1 MQKSTIQK
9 IQNSIIIS
17 LFALLLLAS
26 FILINTTSG
35 ALFSGSRADLTSDRL
50 NTLSPRS
57 EEIIAGVNKPI
68 YVKLYLSSQ
77 ISRQNPVLAQYAQ
90 NVIRL
95 LGRYQDKSGHLIKL
109 EILDPEPYSNVES
122 EAKAAGLVPLADIK
136 TEKLYFG
143 AVFSDDK
150 GRSYSI
156 PQFSPQRLNYL
167 ENDLSR
173 AVSNILMPKRK
184 IIGIASDL
192 PLVNSGFMNA
202 EKKQNWTF
210 VNLLAKDYAIA
221 PISATTAEIP
231 NVDVLIVVA
240 TGKLPS
246 LFIYALDQY
255 ILRGGRLL
263 LIVDP
268 ASEVKKRLHPGIP
281 DEKLN
286 LNALL
291 DNLGIHY
298 ISEQVL
304 GDREQAVEAFFAA
317 TENTDA
323 RNHIYY
329 PWIKI
334 KAPHLNPQS
343 PLTAGLNSIFLKS
356 PGAFALKDEDG
367 HTAESLLVT
376 SENTMLTA
384 ADLVKFAPKADV
396 LRYMDVKKQA
406 YSAAALSQGS
416 YHTIFAKNPLENSAY
431 AKQILPFLT
440 TSVAP
445 AQIIAVSDSDILDV
459 RNWTESENAG
469 DYAENDY
476 NLTPVNNN
484 FDFIQRAVDF
494 LSGNPGAMNVA
505 AKKYGGSR
513 QTLADIFYQ
522 SGLKTREKAYKEING
537 RLEENQRKLDTINI
551 MLESNSAFGTAQTL
565 GEIDALKN
573 KIRQEKNE
581 LRRIEYQIKSE
592 VTHREHMV
600 ALINTVIVPLLL
612 LLLIAAVHL
621 WLSHR
626 NNTRARRLINE

>member
-122 EAKAAGLVPLADIK
+122 EAKAAGLVPLADSK

-210 VNLLAKDYAIA
+210 VKLLAKDYAIA
-221 PISATTAEIP
+221 PISTTTAEIP

-246 LFIYALDQY
+246 
-255 ILRGGRLL
+255 
-263 LIVDP
+263 
-268 ASEVKKRLHPGIP
+268 S
-281 DEKLN
+281 
-286 LNALL
+286 
-291 DNLGIHY
+291 
-298 ISEQVL
+298 SM
-304 GDREQAVEAFFAA
+304 
-317 TENTDA
+317 
-323 RNHIYY
+323 
-329 PWIKI
+329 
-334 KAPHLNPQS
+334 
-343 PLTAGLNSIFLKS
+343 PLTN
-356 PGAFALKDEDG
+356 
-367 HTAESLLVT
+367 T
-376 SENTMLTA
+376 SCA
-384 ADLVKFAPKADV
+384 ADVCF
-396 LRYMDVKKQA
+396 
-406 YSAAALSQGS
+406 
-416 YHTIFAKNPLENSAY
+416 
-431 AKQILPFLT
+431 
-440 TSVAP
+440 
-445 AQIIAVSDSDILDV
+445 
-459 RNWTESENAG
+459 
-469 DYAENDY
+469 
-476 NLTPVNNN
+476 
-484 FDFIQRAVDF
+484 
-494 LSGNPGAMNVA
+494 
-505 AKKYGGSR
+505 
-513 QTLADIFYQ
+513 
-522 SGLKTREKAYKEING
+522 
-537 RLEENQRKLDTINI
+537 
-551 MLESNSAFGTAQTL
+551 
-565 GEIDALKN
+565 
-573 KIRQEKNE
+573 
-581 LRRIEYQIKSE
+581 
-592 VTHREHMV
+592 
-600 ALINTVIVPLLL
+600 
-612 LLLIAAVHL
+612 
-621 WLSHR
+621 
-626 NNTRARRLINE
+626 

>member
-1 MQKSTIQK
+1 MQKSTVQK

-57 EEIIAGVNKPI
+57 EKIIAGIDKPI

-95 LGRYQDKSGHLIKL
+95 LGRYQDKSKHLIKL
-109 EILDPEPYSNVES
+109 EILDPEPYGNVES
-122 EAKAAGLVPLADIK
+122 EAKAAGLVPLADSEN
-136 TEKLYFG
+136 EKLYFG

-150 GRSYSI
+150 GHSYTI
-156 PQFSPQRLNYL
+156 TQFSPQRMNYL

-184 IIGIASDL
+184 IIGVASDL
-192 PLVNSGFMNA
+192 PLINSGFMNA
-202 EKKQNWTF
+202 EKAGNWTF
-210 VNLLAKDYAIA
+210 VNLLAKDYTIM
-221 PISATTAEIP
+221 PVSATTAEIP

-268 ASEVKKRLHPGIP
+268 ASEIKKRLHPGIP
-281 DEKLN
+281 DENLN

-304 GDREQAVEAFFAA
+304 GDREQAADAFFAA
-317 TENTDA
+317 SENDDA
-323 RNHIYY
+323 RNQVYY

-334 KAPHLNPQS
+334 KAPYLNPQS
-343 PLTAGLNSIFLKS
+343 PLTAGLNSIFMKS
-356 PGAFALKDEDG
+356 PGAFVLKDEDG
-367 HTAESLLVT
+367 HTTESLLAT

-396 LRYMDVKKQA
+396 LRYMDIKKQV

-476 NLTPVNNN
+476 NLSPVNNN
-484 FDFIQRAVDF
+484 FDFIQRAIDF

-513 QTLADIFYQ
+513 QTLADTFYQ
-522 SGLKTREKAYKEING
+522 NGLKTREKNYKEIND

-573 KIRQEKNE
+573 KILQEKNE

-592 VTHREHMV
+592 VAHREHMV
-600 ALINTVIVPLLL
+600 ALINTIVAPLLL
-612 LLLIAAVHL
+612 LLLIAAIHL

-626 NNTRARRLINE
+626 NNTQAGRLINE